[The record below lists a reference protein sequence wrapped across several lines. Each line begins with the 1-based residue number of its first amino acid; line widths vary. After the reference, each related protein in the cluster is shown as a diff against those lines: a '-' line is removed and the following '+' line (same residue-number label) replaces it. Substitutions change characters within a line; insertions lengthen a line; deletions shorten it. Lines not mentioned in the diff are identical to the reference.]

1 MDFSR
6 LEYIKNISD
15 DGKKWAYE
23 YYKVS
28 GYYHLNFK
36 QGKGVENHALH
47 LPKGALIILSQNPF
61 EQERYLTHVVE
72 LVNEGSEDKLQW
84 DESEQWGIFRW
95 VKVHWVADFN
105 NPSKIPVDKEVMQAN
120 WGLFDTKAKLLTGEK
135 LMSRWGNIENL
146 RTHLQAVFE
155 K

>member
-6 LEYIKNISD
+6 LEYIKNISND
-15 DGKKWAYE
+15 DKKWAYD
-23 YYKVS
+23 YYKVG

-36 QGKGVENHALH
+36 QGTGVENHALH

-61 EQERYLTHVVE
+61 AQERYLTHIVE
-72 LVNEGSEDKLQW
+72 LVNEGSEDKPQW
-84 DESEQWGIFRW
+84 DKSDTWSIFRW

-105 NPSKIPVDKEVMQAN
+105 NLNNIPFDRKTLQAD
-120 WGLFDTKAKLLTGEK
+120 WGWFDTKAKLLTSPN